1 MPSGGGIPA
10 GGGGEPGMM
19 GGASTTPQ
27 AVRQMPNQVPAP
39 LLNALIHL
47 LQKKIK

>member
-1 MPSGGGIPA
+1 MGGA
-10 GGGGEPGMM
+10 

-39 LLNALIHL
+39 LMNALIEL

>member
-1 MPSGGGIPA
+1 MMGGA
-10 GGGGEPGMM
+10 

-39 LLNALIHL
+39 LLNVLIEL